1 MDTLEDY
8 VRTHLSAEMR
18 HHRGNKRIRK
28 KRAKA
33 ALRRRRLFLGMA
45 APIARRL
52 DYAEVYRRVVVT
64 EPVHP

>member
-1 MDTLEDY
+1 METREDY
-8 VRTHLSAEMR
+8 VRTHLSSEMR
-18 HHRGNKRIRK
+18 RHRGNKRIRK

-33 ALRRRRLFLGMA
+33 ALRRRWLLVRMA

-52 DYAEVYRRVVVT
+52 DYAEVGRRIISV